1 MRALAIS
8 PNRRFL
14 VYDDGTPFFYLG
26 DTAWELFHRT
36 TREEAGLYLANR
48 AAKGFTAVQAVAL
61 AEVEGLDVPNAYGH
75 LPLIDKD
82 PARPN
87 EAYFAHVDWIVQR
100 ANALGMYVALLPTWG
115 KYVQP
120 DAWDAEQIIFDP
132 EKARAYGAFLGR
144 RYADA
149 GIIWMLGGDRQ
160 PTGVEDVWRAMA
172 AGIKSGGGQQLI
184 TYHPYGRHSSS
195 CWLHGEPWL
204 DFNALQSGHDRRAN
218 ENYAMIAHDYDLAP
232 TKPCLDS
239 EPRYEDH
246 PINWQP
252 GNGWFDDLEVRQA
265 AYWALFAGACGHT
278 YGCHDIWQFW
288 TAQRQPV
295 SAARTDWRVALDL
308 PGAYD
313 MRHARALLLSRPY
326 LTRIPDQSLVA
337 DPGEATNH
345 VQATRDGTPGQA
357 DASYIMAYLPM
368 LRAVDIDTSVIAAP
382 RLRAWW
388 FDPREGV
395 ALPLTESE
403 NSGRCALRPPASGP
417 DWVLVVDDASRGY
430 PAPGACVW
438 KEASR

>member
-1 MRALAIS
+1 
-8 PNRRFL
+8 
-14 VYDDGTPFFYLG
+14 
-26 DTAWELFHRT
+26 
-36 TREEAGLYLANR
+36 
-48 AAKGFTAVQAVAL
+48 
-61 AEVEGLDVPNAYGH
+61 
-75 LPLIDKD
+75 
-82 PARPN
+82 
-87 EAYFAHVDWIVQR
+87 
-100 ANALGMYVALLPTWG
+100 
-115 KYVQP
+115 
-120 DAWDAEQIIFDP
+120 
-132 EKARAYGAFLGR
+132 
-144 RYADA
+144 
-149 GIIWMLGGDRQ
+149 
-160 PTGVEDVWRAMA
+160 
-172 AGIKSGGGQQLI
+172 
-184 TYHPYGRHSSS
+184 
-195 CWLHGEPWL
+195 
-204 DFNALQSGHDRRAN
+204 
-218 ENYAMIAHDYDLAP
+218 MIAHDYDLAP

-295 SAARTDWRVALDL
+295 SAARTDWCVALDL

-326 LTRIPDQSLVA
+326 FTRIPDQSLVA

-395 ALPLTESE
+395 ALPLTEFE

-417 DWVLVVDDASRGY
+417 DWVVEIEGLFQRAEFGAIIADDVSAGARVLASPGTVVGTKACIGSGAAISGMIKRDSRVI
-430 PAPGACVW
+430 C
-438 KEASR
+438 